1 MSKYT
6 KGNPGKGRK
15 PKGCKHQRTVLLDAL
30 KADGSSEEEF
40 AQKVIKMA
48 QEGNSTALTIL
59 SERLWQKSKPT
70 YEPFILP
77 AAESLD
83 EHARNIIDALATG
96 DIAVDQAG
104 AAMTALRGASEL
116 TVVAEI
122 ISRLDELEKREP
134 FKH

>member
-1 MSKYT
+1 MAKYT
-6 KGNPGKGRK
+6 KENPGKGRK

-48 QEGNSTALTIL
+48 QEGNSTALTIV
-59 SERLWQKSKPT
+59 SERLWKKPKPT

-83 EHARNIIDALATG
+83 GHARNIIDALATG